1 MEADITQRARELA
14 RREYAVDI
22 HYSGD
27 NYFAEF
33 PELPGAMTWAP
44 TLSEL
49 EPMIEDAKLAYIEDL
64 LQDGEE
70 VPEPREIQDYSGSLR
85 LRIPKSVH
93 RRLAL
98 EADKENVS
106 LNTLMVSK
114 LSGKH

>member
-1 MEADITQRARELA
+1 MEADIKERARELA
-14 RREYAVDI
+14 RRDYAVDI
-22 HYSGD
+22 HYSGE

-44 TLSEL
+44 TLGEL
-49 EPMIEDAKLAYIEDL
+49 EAMIEDAKLAYIEDL
-64 LQDGEE
+64 LEDGEE
-70 VPEPREIQDYSGSLR
+70 VPAPREIEDYSGSLR

-114 LSGKH
+114 LSGRY

>member
-1 MEADITQRARELA
+1 MEANITERAKELA
-14 RREYAVDI
+14 RRDYAVDI
-22 HYSGD
+22 HYSGE

-49 EPMIEDAKLAYIEDL
+49 EAMIEDAKLAYIEDL
-64 LQDGEE
+64 LEDGEE
-70 VPEPREIQDYSGSLR
+70 VPEPREIKDYSGSIR

>member
-1 MEADITQRARELA
+1 MEIDFMEKVRELA
-14 RREYAVDI
+14 RRDYAVDI
-22 HYSGD
+22 HYSGE

-49 EPMIEDAKLAYIEDL
+49 ETMIEDAKIAYIEDL
-64 LQDGEE
+64 LEDGED
-70 VPEPREIQDYSGSLR
+70 VPEPKEVKDYSGSIR

-98 EADKENVS
+98 EAEKENVS

-114 LSGKH
+114 LSPKS